1 LSVLKKKNLE
11 IEYLRAVSICL
22 VLIAHSPLI
31 SNVAA
36 ENIFPLFKYLSF
48 GVGVDLFFC
57 ISGYVVSRSY
67 FAYFDHYRGVN
78 LFWPAARAFWVRRAY
93 RLLPSAWL
101 WVAFGLVACLM
112 FNRSGIFLDI
122 DQNLKSAWSVM
133 TFTANLANARLEL
146 APNNIYWSLSL
157 EEQFYF
163 VFPLLLLIFKSMRGR
178 VLLLILLIVVQFPLM
193 RSAFGDT
200 VPRYLAAFRV
210 DSFAWGILLYM
221 ISHTDLYRR
230 FEPGLLG
237 RSKPLALLATL
248 MLIFLMIA
256 IPARFYTWP
265 PSMGVMAMVA
275 ACLVWLASYDRGYI
289 FGYSGLSSLLIWLG
303 SRSYAI
309 YLIHWPMLKVVNEIS
324 FRLAQVGFVVAPQ
337 VLLICQVLG
346 FMVLTA
352 LLAELNFRCVEQPLR
367 RRGVAISR
375 RMLGSPAAQTV

>member
-1 LSVLKKKNLE
+1 MSVLKPKNLE

-22 VLIAHSPLI
+22 VLISHSFAI
-31 SNVAA
+31 SAEAA
-36 ENIFPLFKYLSF
+36 EQILPLFKYLSF

-67 FAYFDHYRGVN
+67 FSYFDHYRGVN

-93 RLLPSAWL
+93 RLLPAAWL
-101 WVAFGLVACLM
+101 WVAFGLVACLL
-112 FNRSGIFLDI
+112 FNRSGIFLDL

-133 TFTANLANARLEL
+133 TFTANLAGARGEL

-163 VFPLLLLIFKSMRGR
+163 VFPLLLLIFKSLRGR
-178 VLLLILLIVVQFPLM
+178 ALLLILLIAIQFPLM

-200 VPRYLAAFRV
+200 VPRYLSYFRI
-210 DSFAWGILLYM
+210 DSFAWGVLLYK
-221 ISHTDLYRR
+221 ISCTDAYRR
-230 FEPGLLG
+230 FEPNLLG
-237 RSKPLALLATL
+237 RSKLLALLATL
-248 MLIFLMIA
+248 MLIFLMVA

-265 PSMGVMAMVA
+265 PSMGLMAMMA

-289 FGYSGLSSLLIWLG
+289 FGITGRSSILIWLG
-303 SRSYAI
+303 ARSYAI
-309 YLIHWPMLKVVNEIS
+309 YLIHWPMIKVVNEVS
-324 FRLAQVGFVVAPQ
+324 FRLVQEGFLVTPQ

-352 LLAELNFRCVEQPLR
+352 ILAELNFRYVEQPLR
-367 RRGVAISR
+367 IRGVAISR
-375 RMLGSPAAQTV
+375 RMLGSPEAQMF